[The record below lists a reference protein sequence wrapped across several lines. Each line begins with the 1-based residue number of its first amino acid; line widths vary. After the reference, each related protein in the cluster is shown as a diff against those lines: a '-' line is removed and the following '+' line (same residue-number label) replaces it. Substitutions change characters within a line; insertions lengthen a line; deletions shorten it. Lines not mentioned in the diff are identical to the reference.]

1 MRNQVT
7 IIGVS
12 ESVKQLRAFNK
23 ALRDLSGRKDK
34 LIIDVYESE
43 SQYQRSREKAKL
55 KFNTNMLQELFVVMG
70 EAHLLPSRKV
80 YNEALNNG
88 LPFAERQRYMMLN
101 ASRWVRPLLKGLYEQ
116 MPRERARVSKAPK
129 GAYRQTVGSSQ
140 LASYKALRSNDA
152 ISSMTNFSMLQ
163 LLIPII
169 R

>member
-12 ESVKQLRAFNK
+12 ESVKQLRAFSK
-23 ALRDLSGRKDK
+23 ALNDLSGRRDK
-34 LIIDVYESE
+34 LIIDVYETE

-88 LPFAERQRYMMLN
+88 LPFAERQRYMLLN
-101 ASRWVRPLLKGLYEQ
+101 ASRWVRPLLKGLYES
-116 MPRERARVSKAPK
+116 MPRQRVRVPNAPK
-129 GAYRQTVGSSQ
+129 CAYRQTVRSSQ
-140 LASYKALRSNDA
+140 LGSYKSLRSNDA
-152 ISSMTNFSMLQ
+152 ISSMTNFSVLQ